1 MNGRVEWRVVG
12 GWIRR
17 WWEGWWLP
25 WGSSQVAMGIS
36 GTGSCCLREIR
47 SLFELPV
54 RIPLKSLPVNRA
66 VSGVQSG
73 DSVFLSGGD
82 RDLGLPIKVQ

>member
-1 MNGRVEWRVVG
+1 MGKWLGGWWEGSGKMNGRVEWRVVG

-47 SLFELPV
+47 SLFEL
-54 RIPLKSLPVNRA
+54 RGAR
-66 VSGVQSG
+66 Q
-73 DSVFLSGGD
+73 DSSQVAAGE
-82 RDLGLPIKVQ
+82 